1 MQAQRDRAG
10 SLVEALSRVLEA
22 GQRVLIDRVELA
34 LTEAR
39 SALHAALG
47 EATLAAGAVLF
58 LLLPAW
64 LSALAL
70 AALWLGERWSL
81 EKSLATLALAQLA
94 LGVALLGWIARR
106 RAAQPLRRLPREIR

>member
-1 MQAQRDRAG
+1 MQAQRERAG
-10 SLVEALSRVLEA
+10 SLVDALSRVLEA

-39 SALHAALG
+39 SAFHVALG
-47 EATLAAGAVLF
+47 DATLAAAAVLF

-70 AALWLGERWSL
+70 AALWLAEHWSL
-81 EKSLATLALAQLA
+81 EKGLATLALVQLGV
-94 LGVALLGWIARR
+94 GVALLGWIARR
-106 RAAQPLRRLPREIR
+106 RASQPLRREVR